1 MHASTRLAFPVAA
14 LMIAL
19 AVVACGGSTA
29 SSGPV
34 ASDAAAPTTASTTEP
49 TTAAESTA
57 PDAGASE
64 PAAAIPTFDLG
75 DLVTNLEGVD
85 SYRVVIRADGEEQY
99 SGLVVTKP
107 VLSRDITLNDGT
119 RLVVIGDETWMGN
132 GDDLQP
138 APAQIASS
146 MIAAFDPTIFV
157 AAFAQPGAMFG
168 ASDQGTE
175 EKNGVQAHHYH
186 VDQSTVG
193 GVLGTLPSGASV
205 DFWIADAGYL
215 VSMAATGIEGG
226 DFSIDLT
233 DVNDPGNVVERP
245 S

>member
-1 MHASTRLAFPVAA
+1 MHTNHRLAIPAIA
-14 LMIAL
+14 LTVAL
-19 AVVACGGSTA
+19 AVAACGGSA
-29 SSGPV
+29 SS
-34 ASDAAAPTTASTTEP
+34 AAPGTTNAGPITEP
-49 TTAAESTA
+49 TTAPTTAPDSTA
-57 PDAGASE
+57 PDAGATA

-75 DLVTNLEGVD
+75 DLVNNLEGVD
-85 SYRVVIRADGEEQY
+85 SYRVTIAADGETQY

-146 MIAAFDPTIFV
+146 MLAAFDPTIFV

-168 ASDQGTE
+168 AADQGTE
-175 EKNGVQAHHYH
+175 EKNGVQAHRYH
-186 VDQSTVG
+186 VDESTLG
-193 GVLGTLPSGASV
+193 GALGSLPSGASV

-215 VSMAATGIEGG
+215 VSMVATGIEGG
-226 DFSIDLT
+226 DFAIDLT